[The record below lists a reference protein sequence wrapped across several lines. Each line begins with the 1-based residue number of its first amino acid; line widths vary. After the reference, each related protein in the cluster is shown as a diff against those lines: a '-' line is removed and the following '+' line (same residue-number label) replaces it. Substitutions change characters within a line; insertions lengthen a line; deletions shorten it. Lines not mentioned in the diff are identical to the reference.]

1 MRRNISKKIIINTL
15 AIVLLLAAILV
26 SVMSFYMK
34 NLTDTIMQ
42 DVLPSTIKTTSQ
54 SIEGSIHMLADR
66 IFMIGDNEFLTNINS
81 SKKEKQAV
89 LDMAQSGIEFVWLGL
104 YDEEGKLLFGNE
116 KCPSSIA
123 DRTMFPLLR
132 ETQNLVIDDVASTD
146 GALELAVGTPILADK
161 DLLYYLVGSYKY
173 DVLNDVIS
181 NINLSAGSTAYI
193 TNASGEI
200 MGTRSTDLISERASL
215 AESTGLEGIT
225 EKITSGEIGVTSLH
239 SNYIG
244 YAPINGTRWYLTII
258 VPQRDFMEPADRS
271 IIVSII
277 ITSILL
283 LLAILFTLRFSSR
296 IQKSLKG
303 VTRRITLLAG
313 GDLKTPTKIIRT
325 KDETETLSTALS
337 NTINSINAYIS
348 ELSEILENMS
358 HGNFK
363 LEVGGEFNGD
373 FIIIKESLNRIIDS
387 LNKMLKSIQI
397 SSGEVFQTAGIVSD
411 SANKVYTGS
420 TEQANSLNLLS
431 DEIDA
436 IEQNI
441 QDVDKNT
448 DVVSSLVSTANISIG
463 EGNENMDELL
473 SSMDEISRNSMEITK
488 INEIL
493 ESISYQTNLLALNAS
508 VEAARAGAAGA
519 GFSVV
524 AEEVRNLAERSADS
538 SKRTADIIS
547 RSIQAVKQGT
557 ESAQKAAE
565 SFQNIEE
572 VTSQI
577 TTITSQLSESVTIQK
592 NSLTNVSGQI
602 IQIRDFAQQNLDASY
617 ESTSAS
623 QKLNAQAK
631 ELRQISASFQ
641 LREE

>member
-66 IFMIGDNEFLTNINS
+66 IFMIGDNEFITNKNS
-81 SKKEKQAV
+81 SNKEKQAV
-89 LDMAQSGIEFVWLGL
+89 LDTAQSGIEFVWLGL
-104 YDEEGKLLFGNE
+104 YDKEGKLLFGNE

-146 GALELAVGTPILADK
+146 GALELAVGTPILAEK

-181 NINLSAGSTAYI
+181 NINLSAGSTAYV

-200 MGTRSTDLISERASL
+200 MGTRSTDLISEHASL

-225 EKITSGEIGVTSLH
+225 EKITSGEIGVTSLR

-283 LLAILFTLRFSSR
+283 FLAILFTLRFSSR
-296 IQKSLKG
+296 IQKSLKS
-303 VTRRITLLAG
+303 VTGRITLLAG

-337 NTINSINAYIS
+337 NTIDSINGYIS

-363 LEVGGEFNGD
+363 LEVGGEYNGAH
-373 FIIIKESLNRIIDS
+373 IVIKESLNRIIDS

-411 SANKVYTGS
+411 SANRVYTGS
-420 TEQANSLNLLS
+420 TEQSNSLNLLS

-448 DVVSSLVSTANISIG
+448 DLVSSLVSTANISIG

-508 VEAARAGAAGA
+508 VEAARAGTAGA

-547 RSIQAVKQGT
+547 RSIQAVEQGT